1 MPMNLKV
8 LLPFQVFAEKTGVA
22 RIVAETREG
31 SFGLLPHRLDC
42 VAALVPGILIY
53 QTESGG
59 EVLVAVDEGVLVK
72 SGPDVLVSVRRAI
85 GGTDLS
91 QLHAAVEK
99 EFLTLDE
106 REQSVRLVT
115 ARLETGLLRRFAT
128 FQHE

>member
-1 MPMNLKV
+1 MNLKV
-8 LLPFQVFAEKTGVA
+8 LLPFRVFAEKTDVA
-22 RIVAETREG
+22 RIVAETSEG

-72 SGPDVLVSVRRAI
+72 TGRDVLVSVRRAI
-85 GGTDLS
+85 SGTDLG
-91 QLHAAVEK
+91 QLHAAVER

-106 REQSVRLVT
+106 NEQSVRSAV
-115 ARLETGLLRRFAT
+115 AKIETGFLQRFAK